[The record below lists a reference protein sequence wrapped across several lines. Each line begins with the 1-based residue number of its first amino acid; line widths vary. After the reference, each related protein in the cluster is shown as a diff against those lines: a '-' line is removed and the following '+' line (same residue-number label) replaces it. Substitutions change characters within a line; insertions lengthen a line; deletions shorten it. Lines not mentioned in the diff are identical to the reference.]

1 MITAT
6 RTLAALR
13 QRAVTRVEKSSAM
26 RCLPVSLEFDRRK
39 DSSYERLRDV

>member
-26 RCLPVSLEFDRRK
+26 RRLPVSLEFDRRK
-39 DSSYERLRDV
+39 GDSYGRWRDV